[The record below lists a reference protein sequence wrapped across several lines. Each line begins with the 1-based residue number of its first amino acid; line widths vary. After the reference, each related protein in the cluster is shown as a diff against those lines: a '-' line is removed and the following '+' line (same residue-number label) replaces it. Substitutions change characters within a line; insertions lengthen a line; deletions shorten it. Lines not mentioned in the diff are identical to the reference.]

1 MRNTLVLLALSVAL
15 GIGCRLSYTTGYK
28 AGHSQG
34 YREGAVSAAIPK
46 VPEQHHYELKEH
58 GKDTILRLDKDTG
71 NMCWIALSISDITN
85 ISQDV
90 PKCEQKD

>member
-1 MRNTLVLLALSVAL
+1 MRNTLVLLALIVAL

-28 AGHSQG
+28 AGHLQG
-34 YREGAVSAAIPK
+34 YREGAAVPK
-46 VPEQHHYELKEH
+46 ITEQHHYELKEH
-58 GKDTILRLDKDTG
+58 GKETILRLDKDTG
-71 NMCWIALSISDITN
+71 DTCWIALSISDITN